1 MKSKLF
7 FIFVSCL
14 FISCSCQCKSTGS
27 NNINKLESFMFIYD
41 INNINLNQR
50 PLIDTLFNYAIEFYS
65 DSTQRLVYVVD
76 GTCSACSGTSLNFLQ
91 DYSSIENDVPLFIIL
106 KSPDK
111 ELFKFYLEKNV
122 DKFNAKGKRTIE
134 NLKIITIDEYSQ
146 ISDGLYFFIGRRLIK
161 HETW

>member
-1 MKSKLF
+1 
-7 FIFVSCL
+7 
-14 FISCSCQCKSTGS
+14 
-27 NNINKLESFMFIYD
+27 MFIYD

-76 GTCSACSGTSLNFLQ
+76 GTCSACIGTSLNFLQ

-111 ELFKFYLEKNV
+111 ELFKFYLEKM
-122 DKFNAKGKRTIE
+122 
-134 NLKIITIDEYSQ
+134 
-146 ISDGLYFFIGRRLIK
+146 
-161 HETW
+161 